1 MYASKSSGLG
11 AGLRVA
17 TVALAILFA
26 IAAGLPAAAASTRPQ
41 LSGVVNINTAS
52 AEELQLLPGVGDSRA
67 AAILEART
75 NQGGFKSIDALLEV
89 KGIGPAMLERMRP
102 HVALSGRTTAQLEP
116 TPKAS
121 KKSASGSTG
130 GGN

>member
-1 MYASKSSGLG
+1 MFAIKSSGLG

-17 TVALAILFA
+17 TVAFAILFA
-26 IAAGLPAAAASTRPQ
+26 IAAGLPAAASTRPQ

-67 AAILEART
+67 AAILEARK
-75 NQGGFKSIDALLEV
+75 NQGSFKSIDALLEV

-116 TPKAS
+116 APKAS
-121 KKSASGSTG
+121 KKSESGSTG
-130 GGN
+130 GGH